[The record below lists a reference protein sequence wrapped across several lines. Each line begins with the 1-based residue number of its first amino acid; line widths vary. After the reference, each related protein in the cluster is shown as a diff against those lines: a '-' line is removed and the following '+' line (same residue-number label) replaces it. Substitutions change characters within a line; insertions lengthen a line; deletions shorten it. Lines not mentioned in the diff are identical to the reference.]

1 MPDHCPMPTPPS
13 PAQPLRLHL
22 HADIGVHGPAGLLM
36 PLRGAAA
43 GLAALAALEPGIS
56 RQRAAALL
64 WPDDRAPRQSL
75 RQQLLRFRRTLGQA
89 LVAGEDAL
97 HLAPGVVL
105 VPGPPGVALLP
116 AESSSAE
123 SGADDFAAWLAR
135 QRHAEQ
141 QARCEPLRAAL
152 QAAEAAGALDEAL
165 QHAQA
170 LAAWAGLDG
179 LADEATQ
186 ARLMRLH
193 YLRGEAD
200 LGLDVYRRLVAALA
214 ATGDAPGADTRAL
227 ADALAR
233 GRAVAAGG
241 HAMPV
246 LPVTLQRPPRLVGR
260 EREHAAAERAWAE
273 GAAVLLEGEAGLG
286 KSRLLAEL
294 TASRAGR
301 DEATGQLAGAGRPGD
316 SGTPYAT
323 LERLLRPLAP
333 YPALFV
339 DPPRP
344 GAVATRLHTLLAE
357 RGVHTLVL
365 DDLHFA
371 DDATLELCAGLAAE
385 RGPVQR
391 WLFAQR
397 PAEISP
403 TAQALR
409 DGLLEQGRLQCI
421 ALAPL
426 DAGATRQLVEGL
438 GVAGLDAAGVCDAL
452 QRHTGGNPLFVL
464 ETLKQGLLDGSLQ
477 RGALPRPGSV
487 GALIERRLQRLSE
500 RALSLARVAAVAGVD
515 FRIELAEEAMGLR
528 AVELASAWD
537 ELQQAQVLRDE
548 GFAHD
553 LVADA
558 VLRGLPAAVARRV
571 HAQCA
576 AWLQA
581 HSGEPARV
589 ARHWQG
595 GGRPLE
601 AARAFAQ
608 AAVRARAAARQAEEA
623 ELHGQAAAAFGE
635 AGAADERFEAL
646 AARVTALIGASADT
660 AALAEARALAGHAS
674 HDLQRVRAARV
685 LTDLLGQRGPFD
697 EALAVG
703 REGIALARR
712 IGAQEELV
720 RLCALTAGNLCKTG
734 AADEAYTLMLPL
746 REWVQAEADDN
757 LRFIWHGYWA
767 ATLGHIGR
775 LREGVAAYDTAIAA
789 AQRTSDRPGHS
800 MALMNQCVVLRT
812 MGALAR
818 ACEASR
824 RGLALM
830 SEEPGNAHHGLGRLM
845 HARNQAETGDFAA
858 ALPALEA
865 LMPQF
870 EAMGPPFWV
879 WAARGTLARLWQ
891 HLGQHARALQALKD
905 PPAEGL
911 PTWMHAGLQWVALE
925 VAQWRE
931 QRIDAA
937 PVLQALA
944 LLEGDANRRT
954 GNRVRGLRFEAPT
967 VVLQQAAE
975 LAAAARQHELFGVLA
990 ALHVHEARAAV
1001 ALGQNARAQQA
1012 AQALT
1017 ELLDEGYAPEFTY
1030 LPEAWLV
1037 AAEAFEQA
1045 GEPAAARRA
1054 RSAGVAW
1061 VQAQALPQVP
1071 APFIDSFLQRNPVN
1085 RRLLAL
1091 AGRPSAA

>member
-1 MPDHCPMPTPPS
+1 MH
-13 PAQPLRLHL
+13 PAPGPAHPLRLQL
-22 HADIGVHGPAGLLM
+22 HADIGVHGPSGLLL

-43 GLAALAALEPGIS
+43 GLAALVALEPGVS
-56 RQRAAALL
+56 RERAAALL
-64 WPDDRAPRQSL
+64 WPADQGPRQSL
-75 RQQLLRFRRTLGQA
+75 RQQLLRFRRALGQP
-89 LVAGEDAL
+89 LVEGESAL
-97 HLAPGVVL
+97 HLAAGVTL
-105 VPGPPGVALLP
+105 VPGPPGLELLP
-116 AESSSAE
+116 DHGG
-123 SGADDFAAWLAR
+123 GADVADSEFALWLAR
-135 QRHAEQ
+135 QRQAER
-141 QARCEPLRAAL
+141 QARREPLLAAL

-165 QHAQA
+165 QHALA
-170 LAAWAGLDG
+170 LAALAGQAG
-179 LADEATQ
+179 VVDEPAQ

-214 ATGDAPGADTRAL
+214 PSGDTPTADTRAL
-227 ADALAR
+227 AEALTR
-233 GRAVAAGG
+233 GRVVAASA
-241 HAMPV
+241 HRAPA

-260 EREHAAAERAWAE
+260 DQEHAAALRAWAA

-294 TASRAGR
+294 TAS
-301 DEATGQLAGAGRPGD
+301 LAGSADSAGLLASAGRPGD
-316 SGTPYAT
+316 GGTPYAT
-323 LERLLRPLAP
+323 LERLLRPLA
-333 YPALFV
+333 AGAVLFAE
-339 DPPRP
+339 PLRP
-344 GAVATRLHTLLAE
+344 GVVAARLAALLAE

-371 DDATLELCAGLAAE
+371 DDATLELLAGLAAE
-385 RGPVQR
+385 AGPVRR

-397 PAEISP
+397 PAEVSP

-409 DGLLEQGRLQCI
+409 DGLLEQGRLRCI
-421 ALAPL
+421 ALSPL
-426 DAGATRQLVEGL
+426 DKGATRQLVEGL
-438 GVAGLDAAGVCDAL
+438 GVAGLDAEGVCDAL
-452 QRHTGGNPLFVL
+452 QHHTGGNPLFVL
-464 ETLKQGLLDGSLQ
+464 ETLKQGLLDGSLA

-487 GALIERRLQRLSE
+487 GALIERRLQRLGE
-500 RALSLARVAAVAGVD
+500 RALALARVAAVAGVD

-548 GFAHD
+548 AFAHD

-576 AWLQA
+576 GWLQA
-581 HSGEPARV
+581 HDGEPARV
-589 ARHWQG
+589 ARHWHG
-595 GGRPLE
+595 AGRPME

-608 AAVRARAAARQAEEA
+608 AALRARAAARQAEEA
-623 ELHGQAAAAFGE
+623 ELHGHAAAAFGE
-635 AGAADERFEAL
+635 AGLGDERFEAL

-660 AALAEARALAGHAS
+660 AALAEARALAGHA
-674 HDLQRVRAARV
+674 HDDIQRVRAARV

-712 IGAQEELV
+712 IGAQAELV

-746 REWVQAEADDN
+746 RDWVQAEADDN
-757 LRFIWHGYWA
+757 LRFVWHGYWA

-789 AQRTSDRPGHS
+789 AQRTHDRPGHS

-812 MGALAR
+812 MGALER

-830 SEEPGNAHHGLGRLM
+830 SDEPGNAHHGLGRLM

-870 EAMGPPFWV
+870 EAMGTPFWV

-891 HLGQHARALQALKD
+891 HLGQHARALQALQD

-911 PTWMHAGLQWVALE
+911 PAWMHAGLQWVALE

-931 QRIDAA
+931 QRVEAA
-937 PVLQALA
+937 PVQQALA
-944 LLEGDANRRT
+944 LLDADPNRRN
-954 GNRVRGLRFEAPT
+954 GNRVRGLRFEAPAA
-967 VVLQQAAE
+967 VLEQAAA
-975 LAAAARQHELFGVLA
+975 LGAQARQHEQFGVLA
-990 ALHVHEARAAV
+990 ALQLHEARAAV
-1001 ALGQNARAQQA
+1001 ALGDGARARQA
-1012 AQALT
+1012 ADTLT
-1017 ELLDEGYAPEFTY
+1017 ALLDEGYAPEFTY

-1037 AAEAFEQA
+1037 TAEAYEHVGQH
-1045 GEPAAARRA
+1045 AAARRA

-1061 VQAQALPQVP
+1061 VQAQALPRVP

-1085 RRLLAL
+1085 RRLLAQ
-1091 AGRPSAA
+1091 AARQPDA

>member
-1 MPDHCPMPTPPS
+1 MHTPPS
-13 PAQPLRLHL
+13 PAHPLRLQL
-22 HADIGVHGPAGLLM
+22 HADIGVHGPAGLLL

-43 GLAALAALEPGIS
+43 GLAALVALEPGVS
-56 RQRAAALL
+56 RERAAALL
-64 WPDDRAPRQSL
+64 WPEDQAPRQSL
-75 RQQLLRFRRTLGQA
+75 RQQLLRFRRALGQP
-89 LVAGEDAL
+89 LVEGESSL
-97 HLAPGVVL
+97 HLADGVVR
-105 VPGPPGVALLP
+105 VPGPPGLELLP
-116 AESSSAE
+116 GHG
-123 SGADDFAAWLAR
+123 GAADATDSEFAAWLAR
-135 QRHAEQ
+135 QRHAER
-141 QARCEPLRAAL
+141 QAQREPLLAAL
-152 QAAEAAGALDEAL
+152 QAAEAAGALDDAL

-170 LAAWAGLDG
+170 LGALAGLAG

-193 YLRGEAD
+193 YLRGESD
-200 LGLDVYRRLVAALA
+200 LGLDVYRRLVAALTA
-214 ATGDAPGADTRAL
+214 GGGAPTADTRAL

-233 GRAVAAGG
+233 GRAVAVNGG
-241 HAMPV
+241 SLPV
-246 LPVTLQRPPRLVGR
+246 LPVTLQRPPSLVGR
-260 EREHAAAERAWAE
+260 EREHAAAQRAWAD

-294 TASRAGR
+294 TA
-301 DEATGQLAGAGRPGD
+301 EKTGLLTGAGRPGD

-323 LERLLRPLAP
+323 LERLLRALAP
-333 YPALFV
+333 YPALFA

-344 GAVATRLHTLLAE
+344 GAVPARLNALLAE

-371 DDATLELCAGLAAE
+371 DDATLELLAGLAAE
-385 RGPVQR
+385 TGPVQR

-409 DGLLEQGRLQCI
+409 DGLIEQGRLQRI

-426 DAGATRQLVEGL
+426 DLGATRQLVDGL
-438 GVAGLDAAGVCDAL
+438 GVAGLDAEGVCDAL
-452 QRHTGGNPLFVL
+452 QRHTGGNPLFLL
-464 ETLKQGLLDGSLQ
+464 ETLKQGLLDGSLA

-500 RALSLARVAAVAGVD
+500 RALALARVAAVAGVD

-528 AVELASAWD
+528 AVELASAWE

-548 GFAHD
+548 AFAHD

-581 HSGEPARV
+581 HDGEPARV
-589 ARHWQG
+589 ARHWHG
-595 GGRPLE
+595 AGRPLE

-608 AAVRARAAARQAEEA
+608 AALRARAAARQAEEA
-623 ELHGQAAAAFGE
+623 ELHGHAATAYGE
-635 AGAADERFEAL
+635 AGLGDERFEAL
-646 AARVTALIGASADT
+646 AARVNALIGASADT
-660 AALAEARALAGHAS
+660 AALAEARALAGHA
-674 HDLQRVRAARV
+674 HDDTQRARAARV

-712 IGAQEELV
+712 IGAQAELV
-720 RLCALTAGNLCKTG
+720 RLCALTAGNLCKIG

-746 REWVQAEADDN
+746 RDWVQAEADDN

-789 AQRTSDRPGHS
+789 AQRTHDRPGHS

-812 MGALAR
+812 MGALER

-824 RGLALM
+824 GGLALM
-830 SEEPGNAHHGLGRLM
+830 SDEPGNAHHGLGRLM

-870 EAMGPPFWV
+870 EAMGTPFWV

-891 HLGQHARALQALKD
+891 HLGQHARALQALQQ

-911 PTWMHAGLQWVALE
+911 PAWMHAGLQWVALE

-931 QRIDAA
+931 QRVEAA
-937 PVLQALA
+937 PVQQALA
-944 LLEGDANRRT
+944 LLDGDANRRT
-954 GNRVRGLRFEAPT
+954 GNRVRGLRFEAPAA
-967 VVLQQAAE
+967 VLEQAAA
-975 LAAAARQHELFGVLA
+975 LGALARQHEQFGVLA
-990 ALHVHEARAAV
+990 ALQLHETRAAV
-1001 ALGQNARAQQA
+1001 AVGDGARAQQA
-1012 AQALT
+1012 ALALT
-1017 ELLDEGYAPEFTY
+1017 ALLDDGYAPEFTY

-1037 AAEAFEQA
+1037 AAEAFEHV
-1045 GEPAAARRA
+1045 GEYAAARRA
-1054 RSAGVAW
+1054 RATGVAW
-1061 VQAQALPQVP
+1061 VQAQALPRVP

-1085 RRLLAL
+1085 RRLLAQA
-1091 AGRPSAA
+1091 AGSAAR